1 MLERKIQEQLQ
12 EWKNRSNR
20 KSLVVSG
27 ARQVGKTYAVE
38 RFGRECYPE
47 TIIVNFKETPSAASI
62 FRGDLSVDGMVQ
74 ALRFRYPEHEV
85 APGRTLLFLDE
96 I

>member
-12 EWKNRSNR
+12 EWKDRSNR

-62 FRGDLSVDGMVQ
+62 FRGDLSVDGMV
-74 ALRFRYPEHEV
+74 
-85 APGRTLLFLDE
+85 
-96 I
+96 